1 MDAALNQ
8 SDATQALASARRLV
22 VKIGSSLL
30 TEPATGA
37 LKRDW
42 LAALARDL
50 APYHARGVEIL
61 VVSSGAIALGGG
73 VLGLINPRTRLSEA
87 QAAAAVGQIALAH
100 AYQEAFAAE
109 GMSVA
114 QLLLTIS
121 DLEDRRR
128 YLNARS
134 AVSTLL
140 GLGAVPVINEND
152 TVATSEIR
160 FGDND
165 RLAARVAQMAGADVL
180 ILLSDVDGLYTADP
194 THNPDAEFIP
204 VVEEITPEIRA
215 MAGPSSLAGV
225 GSGGMITKVAAARI
239 AAGAGCATVLV
250 DGTKS
255 APVSAFCRTG
265 RGTLFKAKLTPM
277 QARKAWIRGLMAAGG
292 SVTVDDGAVAALK
305 DGNSLLA
312 VGIAHVDGA
321 FEPGDLVTVRAM
333 SGADVAQG
341 LVAYSAD
348 DCYKIKGAKTN
359 EIEAILGY
367 CRRSAVIHRDD
378 LVLL

>member
-8 SDATQALASARRLV
+8 SDATHALDSARRVV

-30 TEPATGA
+30 TQPTSGA

-73 VLGLINPRTRLSEA
+73 VLGLTNPRTRLSEA

-109 GMSVA
+109 GMNVA

-180 ILLSDVDGLYTADP
+180 ILLSDVDGLYSADP
-194 THNPDAEFIP
+194 MQDPEAAFIP

-225 GSGGMITKVAAARI
+225 GSGGMITKVAAAGI
-239 AAGAGCATVLV
+239 AAGAGCATLLV
-250 DGTKS
+250 DGTKV
-255 APVSAFCRTG
+255 APISEFSETG

-277 QARKAWIRGLMAAGG
+277 QARKAWIRGLMAVGG
-292 SVTVDDGAVAALK
+292 SITIDDGAIKALK

-312 VGIAHVDGA
+312 VGIARVDGT
-321 FEPGDLVTVRAM
+321 FGPGDPVAVRAM
-333 SGADVAQG
+333 TGEDIAQG
-341 LVAYSAD
+341 LVGYSAD
-348 DCYKIKGAKTN
+348 DCDKIKGAKTD